1 MYQALLEP
9 SQVKMNFDSIFTVDS
24 MNLKTADILSGYYNI
39 LNKRREELEAKNQPE
54 INPEPQDLDD
64 GKYFKPTYIRHK
76 IFDPVKKKNIW
87 VPNKRLYDPRWLER
101 KTSQV
106 AVQENQNSSMYPED
120 VLYGS
125 WEGQTRCIK
134 VTSIEGASLID
145 TLTSH
150 VHRHHLFI
158 KGLV

>member
-1 MYQALLEP
+1 
-9 SQVKMNFDSIFTVDS
+9 

-39 LNKRREELEAKNQPE
+39 LNKRREELEANNQPE

-64 GKYFKPTYIRHK
+64 GKSFKPTYIRHK

-106 AVQENQNSSMYPED
+106 AVPENQNSYLYPED

-134 VTSIEGASLID
+134 VTRIERASL
-145 TLTSH
+145 SRPSSSF
-150 VHRHHLFI
+150 VHQGISFI
-158 KGLV
+158 F

>member
-1 MYQALLEP
+1 
-9 SQVKMNFDSIFTVDS
+9 

-64 GKYFKPTYIRHK
+64 GKSFKPTYIRHK
-76 IFDPVKKKNIW
+76 IFDPVNKKNIW

-134 VTSIEGASLID
+134 VTSIERASLID

>member
-1 MYQALLEP
+1 MD
-9 SQVKMNFDSIFTVDS
+9 FDSIFTVGS

-64 GKYFKPTYIRHK
+64 GNSFKPTYIRHK

-134 VTSIEGASLID
+134 VTSIERASLID
-145 TLTSH
+145 TLTSTT
-150 VHRHHLFI
+150 VRYFSY
-158 KGLV
+158 